1 MTIQSTNAEEAE
13 TLALSALG
21 WTLSDGARA
30 ERFLALTGLTP
41 EQLRARLGE
50 CSLLAAT
57 LVFLEAH
64 EPDLTA
70 CARELNVSPARL
82 AEARR
87 ALER

>member
-1 MTIQSTNAEEAE
+1 MTIQSTNADEAE

-41 EQLRARLGE
+41 EQLRGRLGE

-57 LVFLEAH
+57 LAFLEGH

-70 CARELNVSPARL
+70 CADALNVAPARL
-82 AEARR
+82 VEARQV
-87 ALER
+87 LER